1 MATKRQ
7 SETAG
12 HSDEQLLAAL
22 RRFIRSKGSEY
33 LNDRNISS
41 IGIGYKIVDGTAT
54 EQLAVQFT
62 VDEKVEPEALK
73 SLATSAIPDSIEV
86 DGVAVPTDVIQR
98 SYEPSFR
105 VVAEPEPPLTKVRCD
120 PIRPGVSVSNVKGTA
135 GTVGCIVY
143 DKVDGTPLVL
153 SNWHVLHGPDGVIGD
168 TVVQP
173 GPRDDNRIERNRL
186 GVLNRSHL
194 GIAGDCAVSTV
205 EDRRFDDRVLGMDV
219 VPVQLGEPEL
229 GDKVVKSGRTT
240 GVTHGVVRRVDTIV
254 KLRYGSAG
262 VHNIGCFEIGPDP
275 ARPADHDEISRGGDS
290 GSVWLFEADDETATG
305 VLAGLHFGGES
316 ENSPDEHALACLPQ
330 SVFEKLEITL
340 HPPTPVEAV
349 EAVRTGYDPNFLAT
363 RIDVPSV
370 DSALREDL
378 VLLGGS
384 EVVAYTHFS
393 LALSKSRRFAR
404 WVAWNI
410 DGSSLKKIDRVG
422 IEFVKDPR
430 IPAEF
435 QTGNELYRDNRL
447 DRGHIARRAD
457 LLWASLPEAN
467 QANTD
472 SFFYTN
478 ITPQMDDF
486 NQSSKDGLWG
496 QLEDAVFADV
506 QVQDLRVTAF
516 GGPVYHDDDR
526 VYRRS
531 RIPREYFKIL
541 AFVDSGDLK
550 ARAFLLTQALDQLEA
565 LELDEFRVFQVT
577 VAEVEERTGVRFG
590 AELRK
595 ADTFTVPEGVEERR
609 ALDTIA
615 DIQW

>member
-1 MATKRQ
+1 MATKR
-7 SETAG
+7 
-12 HSDEQLLAAL
+12 EQLLVAL
-22 RRFIRSKGSEY
+22 REFIRSEGSEY
-33 LNDRNISS
+33 LNDPNISS
-41 IGIGYKIVDGTAT
+41 IGVGYKIVDGAPT

-62 VDEKVEPEALK
+62 VDEKVEPEALE
-73 SLATSAIPDSIEV
+73 SLNTEAIPDSIEV
-86 DGVAVPTDVIQR
+86 DGVRVPTDVIQR

-105 VVAEPEPPLTKVRCD
+105 VVAEPEPPPTKVRCD
-120 PIRPGVSVSNVKGTA
+120 PIRPGISVSNVKGTA

-143 DKVDGTPLVL
+143 DKHDGTPLVL
-153 SNWHVLHGPDGVIGD
+153 SNWHVLHGPDGRIGD

-173 GPRDDNRIERNRL
+173 GPRDDNRIDRNRL

-194 GIAGDCAVSTV
+194 GIAGDCAVATV
-205 EDRRFDDRVLGMDV
+205 EDRRIDDSVLGIGV
-219 VPVQLGEPEL
+219 TPARLGEPEL

-240 GVTHGVVRRVDTIV
+240 GVTHGVVRRIDTIV

-275 ARPADHDEISRGGDS
+275 ARPAAHDEISRGGDS
-290 GSVWLFEADDETATG
+290 GSVWLFEEGGTTTG
-305 VLAGLHFGGES
+305 VLAGLHFAGES
-316 ENSPDEHALACLPQ
+316 EHSPDEHALACLPQ

-340 HPPTPVEAV
+340 RPPTPVEAA
-349 EAVRTGYDPNFLAT
+349 EAVRKGYDPNFLAT
-363 RIDVPSV
+363 SIDAPSV
-370 DSALREDL
+370 DTALRNDL
-378 VLLGGS
+378 VQLDGS

-422 IEFVKDPR
+422 IEFVKDAR
-430 IPAEF
+430 LPAEF

-457 LLWASLPEAN
+457 LLWAALPEAQ

-486 NQSSKDGLWG
+486 NQSGKDGLWG

-506 QVQDLRVTAF
+506 QVQDLRVSAF
-516 GGPVYHDDDR
+516 GGPVFHDDDR
-526 VYRRS
+526 VYRGS

-541 AFVDSGDLK
+541 AFVDGGDLK
-550 ARAFLLTQALDQLEA
+550 ARAFLLTQGLDQLEA
-565 LELDEFRVFQVT
+565 LDLDEFRVFQVAI
-577 VAEVEERTGVRFG
+577 AEVEERTGVRFG
-590 AELRK
+590 PELRK
-595 ADTFTVPEGVEERR
+595 ADTFTVLEGVEQRR
-609 ALDTIA
+609 PLDSLA